1 MNRTA
6 QHNEQR
12 NKSTVIKIIIYFG
25 KISIQHIWYNN
36 KFSPPLPVE
45 NKLDVQD
52 MTETTPSTMP
62 AISPAQVLAKSA
74 ISEDYLCP
82 PQANIYGIDF
92 TRFKIR
98 DVDSG
103 TTLFEIA
110 KPPAAEEGEQTEGE
124 SETPDL
130 NAGRFVR
137 YQFTPQVSDT

>member
-1 MNRTA
+1 M
-6 QHNEQR
+6 
-12 NKSTVIKIIIYFG
+12 
-25 KISIQHIWYNN
+25 
-36 KFSPPLPVE
+36 
-45 NKLDVQD
+45 QD
-52 MTETTPSTMP
+52 MAETTPSTMP
-62 AISPAQVLAKSA
+62 TISPAQVLAKSA

-110 KPPAAEEGEQTEGE
+110 KPPAGEEGEQTEGE
-124 SETPDL
+124 AETPDL

-137 YQFTPQVSDT
+137 YQFTPQVRPSRHTHYSCLTLSSSVSQTASCRSHGGVQGWRTARQQVQDDREAFLS

>member
-1 MNRTA
+1 
-6 QHNEQR
+6 
-12 NKSTVIKIIIYFG
+12 
-25 KISIQHIWYNN
+25 
-36 KFSPPLPVE
+36 
-45 NKLDVQD
+45 

-62 AISPAQVLAKSA
+62 TISPDQVLAKSA

-110 KPPAAEEGEQTEGE
+110 KPPTAEEGEQTEGE

-137 YQFTPQVSDT
+137 YQFTPQVRHSRHPHYPGLHKHYFILSFSNCELSEPPWSLRLAESPLTSSG

>member
-1 MNRTA
+1 
-6 QHNEQR
+6 
-12 NKSTVIKIIIYFG
+12 
-25 KISIQHIWYNN
+25 
-36 KFSPPLPVE
+36 
-45 NKLDVQD
+45 
-52 MTETTPSTMP
+52 MP
-62 AISPAQVLAKSA
+62 TISPAQVLAKSA

-137 YQFTPQVSDT
+137 YQFTPQVRHRSRSIILVFTNLLSSSVSQTASCRSHGGVQGWRAAR

>member
-1 MNRTA
+1 M
-6 QHNEQR
+6 E
-12 NKSTVIKIIIYFG
+12 II
-25 KISIQHIWYNN
+25 
-36 KFSPPLPVE
+36 PDL
-45 NKLDVQD
+45 QD

-62 AISPAQVLAKSA
+62 TISPAQVLAKSA

-137 YQFTPQVSDT
+137 YQFTPQVIIQKSSDCRKTDSHWQMFKRAHVVP

>member
-1 MNRTA
+1 M
-6 QHNEQR
+6 
-12 NKSTVIKIIIYFG
+12 
-25 KISIQHIWYNN
+25 
-36 KFSPPLPVE
+36 
-45 NKLDVQD
+45 QD

-62 AISPAQVLAKSA
+62 TISPAQVLSKSA

-110 KPPAAEEGEQTEGE
+110 KPPPGDEGEQTEGE

-137 YQFTPQVSDT
+137 YQFTPQVRDARHQHPPISMPETLRPPPAVLHWYQYQTLALVLHCRR